1 MSRFYQPW
9 QREDDESLAGDRR
22 SGPRHGKRDSMQPVE
37 NQEDPE
43 TGEDLGM
50 DGVHR
55 GGGGSDCYQFCVA
68 ASPWNVKRMGV
79 PSLSHLFD

>member
-43 TGEDLGM
+43 T
-50 DGVHR
+50 
-55 GGGGSDCYQFCVA
+55 
-68 ASPWNVKRMGV
+68 SPWNVKRMGV
-79 PSLSHLFD
+79 PRLSHLFD